1 MNPMRSTTFRGD
13 EESRSTHNEDNTYSI
28 LRSRTEEEK
37 QRRRREWQRQ
47 QERERQHE
55 KLKQQ
60 KILEYERK
68 RALALKYAE
77 EKSSRHSRS
86 KSGSESPSHL
96 RYRDRS
102 TSTASKSGSLHEKS
116 DGHTSGTVPLFRGP
130 QNAQINT
137 TELRRIKV
145 DIHRNIP
152 VKGPVPELQRDIL
165 NPEDVIVKRREG
177 EGCKP
182 IFDREEIK
190 KAAIK
195 TNEIEERRT
204 VVAVDKEQ
212 SASTSKLHTS
222 RKCSL
227 SLSPIRNHRQIYN
240 TGYLS
245 SYQSRHMDLKSQN
258 NKTDNHGIHRNDR
271 RSSIEKHRD
280 YKEKYTERDVSKHII
295 NRSRSRERN
304 PHSRPFLEERSYR
317 ERYRERSKERSLE
330 RRTRDRDRNR
340 DRDRDKDGD
349 RDRARDRE
357 RDRDRSRNK
366 DRSREQRNVTP
377 HYIESPI
384 PVPIYYGS
392 FPPRPIVVSPMVPLR
407 GQIPPIGRGRHPALM
422 APVRPFPPRFVPPD
436 MYRLGHPPPNPRY
449 GPF

>member
-1 MNPMRSTTFRGD
+1 MNPMRSTIFRRD
-13 EESRSTHNEDNTYSI
+13 EESRSMHNEDDTYSI
-28 LRSRTEEEK
+28 LKTEEEK

-47 QERERQHE
+47 QEREKYEYE
-55 KLKQQ
+55 KLKQ

-77 EKSSRHSRS
+77 EKSSHHSRS
-86 KSGSESPSHL
+86 KSGSESPSYL
-96 RYRDRS
+96 RYKDGS
-102 TSTASKSGSLHEKS
+102 ILTASKSDSLHEKL
-116 DGHTSGTVPLFRGP
+116 DGHTNATVSLFKGL
-130 QNAQINT
+130 QNTQIN
-137 TELRRIKV
+137 TELRRIKI

-152 VKGPVPELQRDIL
+152 KVKGPVPELQRDIL
-165 NPEDVIVKRREG
+165 NPDDIIIKRREG

-190 KAAIK
+190 KVTIK
-195 TNEIEERRT
+195 TNEVEERRT

-212 SASTSKLHTS
+212 SASS
-222 RKCSL
+222 RRLYTRKRSL
-227 SLSPIRNHRQIYN
+227 SLSPIRNHEQTYSS
-240 TGYLS
+240 GYLS
-245 SYQSRHMDLKSQN
+245 SYQSRHMDLKGQD
-258 NKTDNHGIHRNDR
+258 NKTDNRDIHRHDK

-280 YKEKYTERDVSKHII
+280 YKEKYTERDVSKHIA
-295 NRSRSRERN
+295 NRSRSRDRN
-304 PHSRPFLEERSYR
+304 SYSRPFLEEKAYC

-330 RRTRDRDRNR
+330 RGNRDR

-349 RDRARDRE
+349 GD
-357 RDRDRSRNK
+357 RDRDRDRDENRNK
-366 DRSREQRNVTP
+366 DRSREQKNVTL

-407 GQIPPIGRGRHPALM
+407 RQIPPMGRGRHPALM
-422 APVRPFPPRFVPPD
+422 APIRPFLPRFVPPD